1 MVSNSKNARFGSG
14 KSRYSITLGDHD
26 VRSLRTTNGFASSV
40 SVDGS
45 VLMVHHS

>member
-1 MVSNSKNARFGSG
+1 MVSNSKYACYELG

-26 VRSLRTTNGFASSV
+26 VRSLRATNGFASSV